1 MYYVLNE
8 IVNVYVFMFGFL
20 IMINVLLISKYI
32 CILSKFLIIIKYM
45 NNVILCYKYYL
56 IYKLNLL

>member
-45 NNVILCYKYYL
+45 NNVILCYKY
-56 IYKLNLL
+56 